1 MRKTTVTRDQARD
14 TGMAMVLLMLLGQ
27 VTLARGGFLIAAIL
41 LHLVNMIAPQ
51 VFRPVAIVWLGLS
64 HLIGLVMSRILLSL
78 VYALVVMPVGLLRR
92 VAGKDSMQLRAFKT
106 SADSVMVARNH
117 RFVAGDLEKPY

>member
-1 MRKTTVTRDQARD
+1 MTKTTVTRDQARD

-92 VAGKDSMQLRAFKT
+92 VLGKDSMQLRAFKT

>member
-1 MRKTTVTRDQARD
+1 MTKTTVTRDQARD